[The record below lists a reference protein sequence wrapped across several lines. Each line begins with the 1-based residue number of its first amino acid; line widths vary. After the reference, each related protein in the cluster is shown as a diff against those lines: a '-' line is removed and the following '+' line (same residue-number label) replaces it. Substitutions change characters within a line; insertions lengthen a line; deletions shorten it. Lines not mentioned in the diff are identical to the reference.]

1 MNEEVTL
8 KHSTENALWTTN
20 TMVLLLK
27 CAFIPNL
34 HK

>member
-1 MNEEVTL
+1 MNEEVML

-20 TMVLLLK
+20 TMALLLQR
-27 CAFIPNL
+27 AFIPNL